1 MATSITAGTIID
13 GAEAG
18 AGVTEAPRVFP
29 LAAARARL
37 KALIGAGGRA
47 GLARGRW
54 GLEREGL
61 RVEADGRPAL
71 TPHPFG
77 PEERAITVDFAEA
90 QAELITA
97 PCGSPEAAWAEL
109 GEAHRRLRARLGAE
123 LFWPLS
129 LPGRCAG
136 VSGRRCSTG
145 SGR

>member
-1 MATSITAGTIID
+1 MSMAPSITAETIID

-18 AGVTEAPRVFP
+18 AGGAEAPRVFP
-29 LAAARARL
+29 RAEARARVE
-37 KALIGAGGRA
+37 AVIAAGGRA

-61 RVEADGRPAL
+61 RVEADGRPAQ

-97 PCGSPEAAWAEL
+97 PCASPEAAWA
-109 GEAHRRLRARLGAE
+109 RASCWG
-123 LFWPLS
+123 
-129 LPGRCAG
+129 
-136 VSGRRCSTG
+136 
-145 SGR
+145 